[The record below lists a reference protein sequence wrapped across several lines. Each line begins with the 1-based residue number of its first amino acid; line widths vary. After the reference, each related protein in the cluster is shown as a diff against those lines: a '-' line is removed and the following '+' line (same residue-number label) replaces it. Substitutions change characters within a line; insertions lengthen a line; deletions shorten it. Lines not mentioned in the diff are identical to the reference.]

1 MNMNNNKNRLIKW
14 DRVRLNIED
23 ADTAFLFVRI
33 IVLLGGISWLAL
45 SQIPA
50 ETFRLLTNLF
60 IYFLVYSVFTYIWLL
75 ISPEKK
81 KSIYVFFLLFDIPFT
96 FLLVYYTGGFHSH
109 FVNGFYLMTALYS
122 FYFGLVPGVF
132 IAVAA
137 SVLYLIAGGLD
148 LNEHYWPDFSVS
160 IAFMF
165 LLAVPLGLLSQKL
178 KKDRSEISSL
188 NKNLRVYIDELQ
200 SMHGRLIQVEKMSEL
215 GRMAADVAHEIRN
228 PLTSIGGFA
237 RRLDKN
243 LSEIKSERSIYKGKE
258 YVGIIISEVNRLE
271 RILKDILTFSRDVKY
286 NMERLRINEIIN
298 ASLITFAELFR
309 EQKINVI
316 EKIDNSIP
324 EVLLDRN
331 QLKQALLNFISNAID
346 AMPNGGSITISTYIE
361 ELNNVTY
368 AVLDVTDSG
377 QGIPDKRM
385 DNIFEPFYSS
395 KEIGEGTGLGLSICK
410 KIIDEHNGLIKV
422 ESTLGKGSSFKVLL
436 PVPDSGDTDMTK
448 CWEFHNCGADNI
460 DNKNIIRCPA
470 YPDYGLICW
479 AVAGTFCGNKVR
491 GIFAEKLGDCRKC
504 EFYVSV
510 TAPEETSEE

>member
-1 MNMNNNKNRLIKW
+1 MNNNKNRLIKW

-331 QLKQALLNFISNAID
+331 QL
-346 AMPNGGSITISTYIE
+346 
-361 ELNNVTY
+361 
-368 AVLDVTDSG
+368 
-377 QGIPDKRM
+377 
-385 DNIFEPFYSS
+385 
-395 KEIGEGTGLGLSICK
+395 
-410 KIIDEHNGLIKV
+410 
-422 ESTLGKGSSFKVLL
+422 
-436 PVPDSGDTDMTK
+436 
-448 CWEFHNCGADNI
+448 
-460 DNKNIIRCPA
+460 
-470 YPDYGLICW
+470 
-479 AVAGTFCGNKVR
+479 
-491 GIFAEKLGDCRKC
+491 
-504 EFYVSV
+504 
-510 TAPEETSEE
+510 